1 MASINNCSKVIRIVG
16 TGLMGLGV
24 VFQGLGVVFQGLRG
38 GLVAASRGVG
48 GVVELVAYM
57 AAVTWVAP

>member
-24 VFQGLGVVFQGLRG
+24 VFHGLGVVFQGLRG
-38 GLVAASRGVG
+38 RSRSRLHEESEV
-48 GVVELVAYM
+48 
-57 AAVTWVAP
+57 